1 MLALDL
7 QAFFDPSPHDL
18 LLRAVRKQPDCRW
31 VLVYIERWRK
41 APVQLE
47 DGPLEA
53 RDKGTPPGS
62 VVSPLLSQL
71 CLP

>member
-7 QAFFDPSPHDL
+7 QAFFDPIPHDL
-18 LLRAVRKQPDCRW
+18 LLRAVRKHPDCRW
-31 VLVYIERWRK
+31 VWWDIERWRK

-47 DGPLEA
+47 AGPLEA

-62 VVSPLLSQL
+62 VVSPLLSHL
-71 CLP
+71 FLH